1 MPSRIKYR
9 RSISMSPE
17 TYVRW
22 RRFCERFGVSM
33 SGQLERQLNHV
44 MDESGCPRV
53 THEEAVM
60 LVKKGREKYEA
71 PKREAASG
79 IFTF

>member
-1 MPSRIKYR
+1 MPSKIKYR

-22 RRFCERFGVSM
+22 RRFCEKFGVSM
-33 SGQLERQLNHV
+33 SGQLERQLNYT
-44 MDESGCPRV
+44 MDESGCPEV
-53 THEEAVM
+53 THEEAVRLM
-60 LVKKGREKYEA
+60 KKRKEVYEA
-71 PKREAASG
+71 PKRDAASG